1 MSESCAAQDDLLSAR
16 INYVLFLFIF
26 FSFIMSFEKSV
37 KQFKVIR
44 INLLKCP
51 IVVKSRRSLLRNQLG
66 DIMHCL
72 SQVGIKEIQ

>member
-1 MSESCAAQDDLLSAR
+1 
-16 INYVLFLFIF
+16 
-26 FSFIMSFEKSV
+26 MSFEKSV

-51 IVVKSRRSLLRNQLG
+51 IVGLSRRALLRNQLG